1 MSNNLLNIENLKV
14 HTKDIEILKG
24 LDLNIN
30 EGELHI
36 IMGPNGSGKST
47 LAHTIMGHPDYEIS
61 NGSIKFEGESI
72 NDLNTDERAKMGIFL
87 SFQYPEEISGVTV
100 ENFLRTAKTSI
111 SGENQGVLAFRK
123 TLKEE
128 KKQLEMKEE
137 FASRYLNFGFSGGEK
152 KKNEILQMS
161 ILDPKL
167 AILDETDSGLDVD
180 AIKIV
185 AEGVKRIKDGKK
197 SILVITHYDKL
208 LDYLEPDYIYVLFD
222 VKIVKT
228 DGMELDNEIYEKGYE
243 NINNDDLNKKR

>member
-1 MSNNLLNIENLKV
+1 MNKSLLYIDGLKV
-14 HTKDIEILKG
+14 HTEDKSILKG
-24 LDLNIN
+24 VDLNIK

-61 NGSIKFEGESI
+61 DGFINFQGESI
-72 NDLNTDERAKMGIFL
+72 NDLSTDERAKMGIFL
-87 SFQYPEEISGVTV
+87 SFQYPEEIAGVTV

-111 SGENQGVLAFRK
+111 SGENQGILSFRK
-123 TLKEE
+123 DLKE
-128 KKQLEMKEE
+128 KMTQLDMKEE
-137 FASRYLNFGFSGGEK
+137 FASRYLNLGFSGGEK

-208 LDYLEPDYIYVLFD
+208 LDYLEPDYIHVLID
-222 VKIVKT
+222 GKIVKT
-228 DGMELDNEIYEKGYE
+228 GGMELANEINDRGYD
-243 NINNDDLNKKR
+243 NIKKEALDR